1 MRLLCFI
8 FGIIR
13 VTDGYLGNKVAV
25 FYVYLHLTIVSPLV
39 YMLMKKTVFSFVLV
53 FIGICVALN
62 GFAQNDKVS
71 TFNLKL
77 HDEPGYKLVMTV
89 NPSQKEITQRVND
102 GEVRRINYYDYSI
115 VQIGDINIGNFS
127 FSLIPDIKAPKTGDE
142 CLTSE
147 YYVFIGLNAVIVRLD
162 KSKTYPFDYDM
173 TSDEKVNQLAI
184 LTGNLLGIEP
194 KGNTSSSS
202 KSSSSTTS
210 KPVTT
215 NKATSSSQQSTNYRG
230 NGDCV
235 RLFNDKLLTPERM
248 IDHPLG
254 FLSSN
259 SSSFTY
265 EQALQEVKQC
275 GAVASTIFEGRAI
288 TFSPWLDD
296 CNYDLKWNGYEPF
309 DASCVWV
316 DGKMTSYLY
325 TFFLDI
331 DRPQLINYAEGI
343 VKSISVSKGIIFK
356 DDPENAFRSTNALFF
371 RTGKYGTKDICIE
384 LSIGDSSGRA
394 SLEIRI
400 NDF

>member
-1 MRLLCFI
+1 MLHL
-8 FGIIR
+8 GKIR

-147 YYVFIGLNAVIVRLD
+147 YYVFIGLNAVIVSLAKNRVLA
-162 KSKTYPFDYDM
+162 FDYDM
-173 TSDEKVNQLAI
+173 PKDKKVDQLAI
-184 LTGNLLGIEP
+184 LTGNLLGLEP
-194 KGNTSSSS
+194 EKNSSSSS
-202 KSSSSTTS
+202 KSSSSTAS

-215 NKATSSSQQSTNYRG
+215 NKATSSSLINVPALPKEMTEMQMVMHPFGVLTDNLEGYTQEKVAKDLTT
-230 NGDCV
+230 
-235 RLFNDKLLTPERM
+235 LFTDNV
-248 IDHPLG
+248 
-254 FLSSN
+254 S
-259 SSSFTY
+259 TY
-265 EQALQEVKQC
+265 ETTLVTVTNQNNK
-275 GAVASTIFEGRAI
+275 GYDMSYKGYPASSCYCYFSDGKLESYCFSFHFLKDK
-288 TFSPWLDD
+288 FSPEQAISIAKAFISKL
-296 CNYDLKWNGYEPF
+296 
-309 DASCVWV
+309 V
-316 DGKMTSYLY
+316 DS
-325 TFFLDI
+325 
-331 DRPQLINYAEGI
+331 
-343 VKSISVSKGIIFK
+343 KSFVDQK
-356 DDPENAFRSTNALFF
+356 A
-371 RTGKYGTKDICIE
+371 Y
-384 LSIGDSSGRA
+384 GDSLFKA
-394 SLEIRI
+394 SLEGLGREINVRVHSAGYRVKDDSWGLFIDIRGLSR
-400 NDF
+400 

>member
-8 FGIIR
+8 FGKIR

-77 HDEPGYKLVMTV
+77 HDEPGYKVIMTV

-147 YYVFIGLNAVIVRLD
+147 YYVFIGLNAVIVSLAKNRVLA
-162 KSKTYPFDYDM
+162 FDYDM
-173 TSDEKVNQLAI
+173 PKDKKVDQLAI

-235 RLFNDKLLTPERM
+235 SLFNDKQLTPERM

-265 EQALQEVKQC
+265 EQALQEVKRC
-275 GAVASTIFEGRAI
+275 GVVADSIIEGNAI
-288 TFSPWLDD
+288 AFHPSSDD
-296 CNYDLKWNGYEPF
+296 SNYDLKWKGLDLWNV
-309 DASCVWV
+309 SCIWV
-316 DGKMTSYLY
+316 EGKMISYLY
-325 TFFLDI
+325 TFDLDL
-331 DRPQLINYAEGI
+331 DGPQLINYAEGI
-343 VKSISVSKGIIFK
+343 VSSISVSKGIMFK
-356 DDPENAFRSTNALFF
+356 DDPKNRYRSSNALFF
-371 RTGKYGTKDICIE
+371 RTGKYGTKDICIN
-384 LSIGDSSGRA
+384 LSKGVSGSA
-394 SLEIRI
+394 WLDIRV